1 MLKFYN
7 KSSNFELVIKK
18 ILRSKLFWMGL
29 LIKIFFGTF
38 FVSKFLSDSFL
49 PFVEFYSNSN
59 FSNPYQHFF
68 IEGKFNIFPYPN
80 LMLWILT
87 PLHYLIKPSNQFLA
101 LFIIRIPIIFAD
113 FLILII
119 LFTWLKNNLT
129 KLLIFYWLSPV
140 LVYINYIHGQLDV
153 IPISLLFA
161 SLYFLF
167 KERPYI
173 SAIFLALA
181 LACKTNILLVLAFF
195 IIFLISKKYKIHQLI
210 NFLAIFLLTFL
221 AIISPFINSSE
232 FLSMVFLNKE
242 QNKIF
247 DLSFKFNESLFLY
260 FVLAGYLLLVMK
272 ALMIKN
278 YNRDIFVMF
287 LGFSFGVI
295 NLFIPPMQ
303 GWYYWIIPLF
313 CYFFI
318 KEKKAPS
325 FLFIGLQI
333 SYFAFFAF
341 NKNSDFFEVF
351 QYIAPQFSISNNLY
365 HLLSGFI
372 NPDQIAS
379 IFFTILQVFL
389 SLNCIWI
396 YREGIN
402 SYQKHKIT
410 CKPYLIGICGDS
422 GVGKTS
428 LVNNLINIFGSKN
441 VSNICGDDNHKWE
454 RGHQQW
460 QEFTHLNP
468 AANKLHNEISFLTA
482 LKNNQ
487 EIKRSIYDHNNGKF
501 SDPVSIKANKII
513 ILEGLHSFYVEKVR
527 KLFDLKIF
535 IKPQEQLQLHWKI
548 IRDFEKRSY
557 SKEQVL
563 QIIKTRQNDSQ
574 KFILP
579 QEKFADIKIELFTQK
594 TIENLGDKN
603 EKIPLK
609 IRFLFKN
616 DINIEPL
623 TEMLNAI
630 NSLNLIHNF
639 CDNDEQLLEISGSIS
654 EIEIKK
660 ICEKLIDQDFNEL
673 NFNNPIW
680 SKDLEGIIQLFLSFY
695 IIQNEKISDEK

>member
-1 MLKFYN
+1 MTKFYE
-7 KSSNFELVIKK
+7 KSELSKNLITQ
-18 ILRSKLFWMGL
+18 IINSKLFWIGL
-29 LIKIFFGTF
+29 IVKILLGTF
-38 FVSKFLSDSFL
+38 FASKFLSDSFL

-59 FSNPYQHFF
+59 FQNPYQHFYNV
-68 IEGKFNIFPYPN
+68 GKFNIFPYPN

-87 PLHYLIKPSNQFLA
+87 PLYYLIKPSNQFLA
-101 LFIIRIPIIFAD
+101 LFLIRIPIIFAD

-119 LFTWLKNNLT
+119 LFTWLKNNLN
-129 KLLIFYWLSPV
+129 KLVIFYWLSPV
-140 LVYINYIHGQLDV
+140 LIYINYIHGQLDA
-153 IPISLLFA
+153 IPIALLFV
-161 SLYFLF
+161 SLYYLF
-167 KERPYI
+167 KEKNYYC
-173 SAIFLALA
+173 AIFLALA
-181 LACKTNILLVLAFF
+181 LTCKTHIVLALPLFL
-195 IIFLISKKYKIHQLI
+195 IFLISKKNKIQNI
-210 NFLAIFLLTFL
+210 AIYSALLLLTLL
-221 AIISPFINSSE
+221 AIISSFANSFE

-242 QNKIF
+242 QNKLF
-247 DLSFKFNESLFLY
+247 DLSFKFNENLFLY
-260 FVLAGYLLLVMK
+260 FIFASYLLLIIK
-272 ALMIKN
+272 AIMIKS

-325 FLFIGLQI
+325 FLFFGLQF
-333 SYFAFFAF
+333 SYFAYFALI
-341 NKNSDFFEVF
+341 KNSDFLEVF
-351 QYIAPQFSISNNLY
+351 QYINPQFASLKNLY
-365 HLLSGFI
+365 HLLP
-372 NPDQIAS
+372 NLVNQDQVVG

-389 SLNCIWI
+389 SLNCLWI

-402 SYQKHKIT
+402 SYQKHKIA
-410 CKPYLIGICGDS
+410 CEPYLIGICGDS

-428 LVNNLINIFGSKN
+428 LVKNLINIFGAKN
-441 VSNICGDDNHKWE
+441 VSTICGDDNHKWE
-454 RGHQQW
+454 RGNQNW

-468 AANKLHNEISFLTA
+468 LANKLHNEIGFLSA

-487 EIKRSIYDHNNGKF
+487 EIKRSLYDHGNGKF
-501 SDPVSIKANKII
+501 SDPVTIKANKIV

-563 QIIKTRQNDSQ
+563 QIVKTRQNDSQ

-579 QEKFADIKIELFTQK
+579 QEKFADIKIELFSDK
-594 TIENLGDKN
+594 DIENLGDVN
-603 EKIPLK
+603 EKISLK
-609 IRFLFKN
+609 IRFIFKN

-623 TEMLNAI
+623 DAMLSAI
-630 NSLNLIHNF
+630 NSLNLIHQF
-639 CDNDEQLLEISGSIS
+639 CDNDEQFLEISGSIS
-654 EIEIKK
+654 EIEIAR
-660 ICEKLIDQDFNEL
+660 ISAELIGQDFDEL
-673 NFNNPIW
+673 NFNKPIW

-695 IIQNEKISDEK
+695 IIQTEKISNEK